1 MLRAIFTVPWSLT
14 LLHLFFTNRGRR
26 LGASSRFKTWP
37 LVFWCLLRHSRLFND
52 RPRQISITI
61 VDLVLTPWLHI
72 IFAHVWNDH
81 FKSIHSF
88 KLGSAKS
95 MFALFYFYFFTFPM
109 IFPLRIQC
117 VCVCAYLLCSNWIYY
132 LCAHASCNFLYGHAI
147 QSDIKVHCTRS
158 RKVRMHRLNEF
169 SPVIAYLWHQ
179 WGIKPA
185 VISKYRM
192 ARNRNSVK
200 KTFKL

>member
-1 MLRAIFTVPWSLT
+1 MGKTRLHATCHFYSAVVIKAS

-26 LGASSRFKTWP
+26 LGASSRFKTWS
-37 LVFWCLLRHSRLFND
+37 LVFWCLLTETIQVIWWSASANQYNYN
-52 RPRQISITI
+52 RPSPDTLTTHNLCSCSKGFEKIT
-61 VDLVLTPWLHI
+61 L
-72 IFAHVWNDH
+72 
-81 FKSIHSF
+81 KSIHGF

-109 IFPLRIQC
+109 IFPLQIQC
-117 VCVCAYLLCSNWIYY
+117 VCVCAYLLCSNCVYN

-147 QSDIKVHCTRS
+147 QSDSSTRS

-169 SPVIAYLWHQ
+169 FPVIAYLWHH
-179 WGIKPA
+179 WGMAA
-185 VISKYRM
+185 VT
-192 ARNRNSVK
+192 SVL